1 MSSRN
6 RVRSAFT
13 LVELLV
19 VIAIIGVLV
28 ALLLPAIQAA
38 REAARRSQCSNN
50 MKQWG
55 LGIQGFHGAKSELPT
70 GAYYPT
76 YYGWRTLVLPYVEQ
90 QAIFDLIP
98 TKATPW
104 FPYNLDEHLIPG
116 AWNTASCVWA
126 AQMAPNL
133 RNLPADKY
141 VDILYCPSDPLA
153 GQPMED
159 EKGFWQMTNYFGL
172 QHSIKAKGSRN
183 AGGRVWHGY
192 LTEEDDDPGAHADGS
207 FWWSKFYSGPAFRHF
222 TDGLTNTLMVGER
235 GRIIGNWEAI
245 GLCGRNYFLN
255 MAGGIGP
262 GNNIDDVHEYHFWSH
277 HPGGAHFTRGDGSV
291 TFVNNETPLK
301 IMQALTT
308 RAGDEIVT
316 IN

>member
-38 REAARRSQCSNN
+38 REAARRGQCSNN

-55 LGIQGFHGAKSELPT
+55 LGIQGYHNSKSEMPT
-70 GAYYPT
+70 GAYYPS
-76 YYGWRTLVLPYVEQ
+76 YYGWRTLLLPYVEQ

-98 TKATPW
+98 TKSTDW
-104 FPYNLDEHLIPG
+104 HPYDLTDENVPG
-116 AWNTASCVWA
+116 LWQTASCIWA
-126 AQMAPNL
+126 ENHSPNL

-153 GQPMED
+153 GQPMENTQYTD
-159 EKGFWQMTNYFGL
+159 GAWQMTNYFGL
-172 QHSIKAKGSRN
+172 GNSTGKRL
-183 AGGRVWHGY
+183 WHGY
-192 LTEEDDDPGAHADGS
+192 ANDEDETPGDHADGS
-207 FWWSKFYSGPAFRHF
+207 FWWSLWYNGPAFRHF
-222 TDGLTNTLMVGER
+222 TDGLSNTLMVGER
-235 GRIIGNWEAI
+235 GRTIGNDEAV
-245 GLCGRNYFLN
+245 GLCGNTFFLN
-255 MAGGIGP
+255 MNIGIGP
-262 GNNIDDVHEYHFWSH
+262 GNNIDRVHVRHFWSH

-291 TFVNNETPLK
+291 TFISNETPLK
-301 IMQALTT
+301 IMQALLT